1 MNIDQ
6 TLEQLS
12 HLQYPRQV
20 DVTERV
26 IALLLPLERRVP
38 NSTEGSERL
47 STENGEHV
55 AEVGPFSKEEDSKS
69 LKVEES
75 FRHLDSPFLRRVGIA
90 AVAAVL
96 VLLVVNVT
104 TIYTRSYDDE
114 GLGFMIAQAND
125 YSSWAPVE
133 EAAIN
138 PYEYLYEE

>member
-20 DVTERV
+20 DVTDRV
-26 IALLLPLERRVP
+26 MAQVAQQPYLRPVHRGHLFRRI
-38 NSTEGSERL
+38 
-47 STENGEHV
+47 
-55 AEVGPFSKEEDSKS
+55 
-69 LKVEES
+69 
-75 FRHLDSPFLRRVGIA
+75 GIA

-96 VLLVVNVT
+96 VLMVVNVT

-114 GLGFMIAQAND
+114 GLGSMIAQAND